1 MAGSTFSKTRRE
13 AEELAKRQLYE
24 LEQYEKIAH
33 FCKVVFSGK
42 HPRVKVPTA
51 LLDKS
56 VAAHGLATTTTLGAA
71 PAKLDAIFVEK
82 SDELIVAEI
91 QLERQ
96 RIERSLR
103 DDLEEQRAAKPM
115 PNGNLSPFEIAD
127 ILAKAIAIE
136 QSMTLR
142 QADKNQT
149 ERNVSSDQFD
159 DDTFYSS
166 PDDIDA
172 SQASVN
178 ATTQVQPSNQWST
191 APSRLSPGTE
201 DAIREYSPTTQAI
214 LRDALPGA
222 ASQPEPAH
230 APSSYS
236 NTTSRG
242 FHASVGAR
250 YSSIPPQSKAQ
261 TMNTDSSSQG
271 GYVSKKSKKKKR
283 KAERQAAEALYS
295 PRVKP
300 EPRSPSPFA
309 SSSQNRPA
317 KRQRHAEDQDSEASY
332 DPATAHIAGG
342 APQDAYQRYNE
353 VPSNQPQPQP
363 RYLRELPSQWGI
375 APSTTQFVQYADP
388 RLIPAG
394 AVEVRHFSTR
404 ADGYREAPMVT
415 QPTRI
420 YVDEFGREYIEPP
433 SAGSRQS
440 TGRAYDDNRV
450 AFAGQQSSPYSPH
463 RGVLI
468 ASEHG
473 DRRDTRYRGYSEH
486 PSAQALAYAQAAS
499 AGYGQLQQTDSRA
512 ASMLPMEP
520 MMPGRLYDGGR
531 VTQQTAPTGGELDYI
546 PPYLRSYNPR
556 PQFGGQG
563 EVYNPQNRAE
573 NVVYMEQ
580 HQHSRQPAYPDSARD
595 NLYR

>member
-1 MAGSTFSKTRRE
+1 MAGSTHSKTRRE

-24 LEQYEKIAH
+24 IEQYEKIAH
-33 FCKVVFSGK
+33 FCKIVFSGN

-56 VAAHGLATTTTLGAA
+56 VAGHGLAKTRTSGAA
-71 PAKLDAIFVEK
+71 LAKLEAVFVEK

-103 DDLEEQRAAKPM
+103 DDLEEQRAAKPV

-136 QSMTLR
+136 ESIMVR
-142 QADKNQT
+142 QADKNQHG
-149 ERNVSSDQFD
+149 RDVSSDQFD

-166 PDDIDA
+166 LDDMAA
-172 SQASVN
+172 SQSSAK
-178 ATTQVQPSNQWST
+178 ATNQGQASNQWSA
-191 APSRLSPGTE
+191 APARLSPGTE

-222 ASQPEPAH
+222 ASQPDPIH
-230 APSSYS
+230 APSST
-236 NTTSRG
+236 TTSRG
-242 FHASVGAR
+242 FHTSVRAH
-250 YSSIPPQSKAQ
+250 YSSVPPQPNVQ

-283 KAERQAAEALYS
+283 KAERQAAGAMHS

-309 SSSQNRPA
+309 SSSQPRPT
-317 KRQRHAEDQDSEASY
+317 KRQRHAEEQDSEASY
-332 DPATAHIAGG
+332 DPATAHIASGP
-342 APQDAYQRYNE
+342 PQDSYQRYNE
-353 VPSNQPQPQP
+353 VTGNQPPPQP
-363 RYLRELPSQWGI
+363 RYLRELPPQWGI
-375 APSTTQFVQYADP
+375 APNPSQFVQYADP
-388 RLIPAG
+388 RLLPAG

-404 ADGYREAPMVT
+404 ADGYREAPVVA

-433 SAGSRQS
+433 SAGSRQPS
-440 TGRAYDDNRV
+440 GQTYDDSRV

-468 ASEHG
+468 ANNHG
-473 DRRDTRYRGYSEH
+473 DRQDNRYRGYSEH
-486 PSAQALAYAQAAS
+486 PSAQALAYAQAAP
-499 AGYGQLQQTDSRA
+499 AGYGQLQQTDPRA

-520 MMPGRLYDGGR
+520 IMSGRLYEGGR
-531 VTQQTAPTGGELDYI
+531 VTQPPAPSGGELDYI
-546 PPYLRSYNPR
+546 PPYLRSYNAR
-556 PQFGGQG
+556 PQFSGQG
-563 EVYNPQNRAE
+563 DVYNSQNRAD

-580 HQHSRQPAYPDSARD
+580 PQHPRQSAYPGGPRD